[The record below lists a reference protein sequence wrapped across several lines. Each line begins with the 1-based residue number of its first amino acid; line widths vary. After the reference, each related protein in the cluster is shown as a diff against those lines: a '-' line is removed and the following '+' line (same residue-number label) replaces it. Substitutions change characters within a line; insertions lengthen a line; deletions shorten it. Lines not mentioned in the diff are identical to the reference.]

1 MGMTFG
7 KSYISKRTSANTY
20 RGGGASVEKWELAYK
35 DRQQGMKY
43 KEIAEKYGVSINTV
57 KAWKSR
63 KWNKQDQASNPL
75 PKKVAHKKEKG
86 CTQKKLQPVIDNDE
100 LTEQQKMFCLFYL
113 QHFNATKAYQQAYQC
128 DYKVANSNAY
138 LLMVKDGI
146 KEELRRL
153 KNELQRDI
161 FIDVKDLIFEY
172 IKQFSADITDFVEFD
187 STEHKV
193 YQLDENGEKQ
203 EVYNDF
209 TGELETYKISSLS
222 LKKSSDVDGTL
233 IQEVKKGKDGVSVK
247 LYDKQKAMTEL
258 MKYLGGDALR
268 EAQIVKAKRGEEVE
282 LTEETDDGFLAA
294 LEAEG
299 ENLWSEE

>member
-1 MGMTFG
+1 M
-7 KSYISKRTSANTY
+7 
-20 RGGGASVEKWELAYK
+20 EKWELAYK

-63 KWNKQDQASNPL
+63 KWNKQEQASDPP

-86 CTQKKLQPVIDNDE
+86 CTQKKLQPVIDNDD

-146 KEELRRL
+146 KTELRRL
-153 KNELQRDI
+153 KSELQRDI
-161 FIDVKDLIFEY
+161 FVDVKDLIFEY

-193 YQLDENGEKQ
+193 YQLDEGGEKQ
-203 EVYNDF
+203 EVYNEF
-209 TGELETYKISSLS
+209 SGELETYKISSLS
-222 LKKSSDVDGTL
+222 LKNSSDVDGTL

-247 LYDKQKAMTEL
+247 LYDKQKAMNEL
-258 MKYLGGDALR
+258 MKYLGGDKLR
-268 EAQIVKAKRGEEVE
+268 EAQINKAQQSSDVSETTEDKLDELMNKISGE
-282 LTEETDDGFLAA
+282 LDGP
-294 LEAEG
+294 
-299 ENLWSEE
+299 N